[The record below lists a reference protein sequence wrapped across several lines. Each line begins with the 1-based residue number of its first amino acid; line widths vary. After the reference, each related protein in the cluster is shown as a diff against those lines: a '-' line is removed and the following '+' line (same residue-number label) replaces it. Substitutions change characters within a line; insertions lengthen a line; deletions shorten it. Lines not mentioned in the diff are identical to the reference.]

1 MVRNILFVDDDKI
14 LCNAVA
20 KRLAKYSESFAVVTA
35 CDGFDAV
42 QQLKKTPVSLVILE
56 LKMSRMDGMSL
67 VNHLREHYPDLP
79 CVVISSMDDA
89 RLQEVS
95 KADGIIGYLKK
106 PIQADKLVSIIK
118 NTLQKEAA
126 AGIMHDISPAMFL
139 QLMEMDAK
147 SCTIRIIDN
156 ATQQGGILFF
166 KDGEMLDARIGILH
180 GIEAAYE
187 LFSWDT
193 ATIFMRNECDQK
205 ENNINSALT
214 PIIMKAVGMKDEAQE
229 PEQGSSSDTSIPA
242 ASNEKSVFDISRIE
256 MLKKN
261 LGKELGLKKCFQ
273 DTQVT
278 KAVEQLTK
286 TSNNAFGTFKFAYVT
301 SSKNNRVVLSGQ
313 PPTVLELDKNCA
325 ADKIIQLLSDN
336 ALKEDNRVQ

>member
-1 MVRNILFVDDDKI
+1 MVRNILFVDDDEI
-14 LCNAVA
+14 LCKAVA
-20 KRLAKYSESFAVVTA
+20 KRLAKFSESFAVVTA

-67 VNHLREHYPDLP
+67 INHLREHYSDLP
-79 CVVISSMDDA
+79 CIIISSMDDV
-89 RLQEVS
+89 RLQEIS
-95 KADGIIGYLKK
+95 KADGIAGYLKK
-106 PIQADKLVSIIK
+106 PIQAEKLVSII
-118 NTLQKEAA
+118 NNALQREAA
-126 AGIMHDISPAMFL
+126 AGIMHDISPAVFL

-193 ATIFMRNECDQK
+193 ATIFMRNECDLK
-205 ENNINSALT
+205 DNNINSALT
-214 PIIMKAVGMKDEAQE
+214 PIIMKAVGMKDEARE
-229 PEQGSSSDTSIPA
+229 PEQENSTDTSIPA
-242 ASNEKSVFDISRIE
+242 ISNEKNAFDSSRIE

-261 LGKELGLKKCFQ
+261 LGNELGLIKCFQ
-273 DTQVT
+273 DTRVT
-278 KAVEQLTK
+278 KAVEELDK
-286 TSNNAFGTFKFAYVT
+286 ISNNAFGTFKFAYVT
-301 SSKNNRVVLSGQ
+301 NSKNNQVVLSGQ
-313 PPTVLELDKNCA
+313 PPTVLDLDKTCA
-325 ADKIIQLLSDN
+325 VDKIIQLL
-336 ALKEDNRVQ
+336 K